1 MKRFD
6 QINMIPF
13 IDIMLVLLAI
23 VLTTASFISQGL
35 IPVDLPKAEQSE
47 QASPDEH
54 SIEIAINAQNQIFFE
69 GAPITADTLAE
80 KLVPHAAHAA
90 VMPVI
95 LRVDKAAA
103 FEHFISVI
111 DVLKAGHFDKLS
123 IQTEQA
129 Q

>member
-1 MKRFD
+1 MSMKRFD

-35 IPVDLPKAEQSE
+35 IPVDLPKAEQA
-47 QASPDEH
+47 QVASASDEKAL
-54 SIEIAINAQNQIFFE
+54 EITINANNALFFDGQAIKPE
-69 GAPITADTLAE
+69 ELASKLAAKAHTTPIL
-80 KLVPHAAHAA
+80 
-90 VMPVI
+90 

-103 FEHFISVI
+103 FEHFIQAL
-111 DVLKAGHFDKLS
+111 DVVKAKQFTNVS
-123 IQTEQA
+123 IQTEQM

>member
-47 QASPDEH
+47 PAKGDEK
-54 SIEIAINAQNQIFFE
+54 SLEIAINAQNQLFFD
-69 GAPITADTLAE
+69 GSLITAEALGS
-80 KLVPHAAHAA
+80 KLDAHPNTT
-90 VMPVI
+90 PVL
-95 LRVDKAAA
+95 LRVDKVAA
-103 FEHFISVI
+103 FEHFITVV
-111 DVLKAGHFDKLS
+111 DALKARQFAEVS
-123 IQTEQA
+123 IQTEHA

>member
-35 IPVDLPKAEQSE
+35 IPVDLPQAEQSE
-47 QASPDEH
+47 QADGDEDML
-54 SIEIAINAQNQIFFE
+54 EIAVNADHQVFFE
-69 GAPITADTLAE
+69 GKAVTTDELAD
-80 KLVPHAAHAA
+80 KLKGHENTT
-90 VMPVI
+90 PVL
-95 LRVDKAAA
+95 LRIDKAAA
-103 FEHFISVI
+103 FEHFIGVI
-111 DVLKAGHFDKLS
+111 DVLKAEQFEAVS
-123 IQTEQA
+123 IQTGQA

>member
-35 IPVDLPKAEQSE
+35 IPVDLPKAEQSQ
-47 QASPDEH
+47 QANSDAKVL
-54 SIEIAINAQNQIFFE
+54 EIAINAQNQIFLD
-69 GAPITADTLAE
+69 GNPITVAE
-80 KLVPHAAHAA
+80 LGGKLEAYPNTT
-90 VMPVI
+90 PVQ
-95 LRVDKAAA
+95 LRVDKVAA
-103 FEHFISVI
+103 FEHFISVV
-111 DVLKAGHFDKLS
+111 DVLKAKQFAAVS
-123 IQTEQA
+123 IQTEHA